1 MPQRYHFRLVC
12 ADATLED
19 PTGVEAASLEYA
31 QEEVLAALAEMR
43 ASGELPEEVERWQL
57 EIRSA
62 SGALLRS
69 IRLDEISGPF

>member
-12 ADATLED
+12 ADATIED
-19 PTGVEAASLEYA
+19 PIGVEADSLEVA
-31 QEEVLAALAEMR
+31 QEEALAALEEICAN
-43 ASGELPEEVERWQL
+43 GELTEEAGRWHL

-69 IRLDEISGPF
+69 IRLDEFGLPS